1 MREKNYTL
9 KEIDIV
15 YKPLIEMVT
24 RPKITCA
31 EDAVKVFRENWDD
44 MKIGIQEQ
52 FKVMYLNRGNKILG
66 ITNLST
72 GGMSGTVVDP
82 KVLFA
87 MALKVAASAV
97 ILAHNH
103 PSGNLTPSDED
114 KRLTQK
120 LEQVGKLLDITV
132 LDHVILSGLDNS
144 AISMNN
150 SNSIIIDDSA
160 IRNTLRL

>member
-1 MREKNYTL
+1 MGEKNYIL

-15 YKPLIEMVT
+15 YKPLKEMVT
-24 RPKITCA
+24 RPKITCP
-31 EDAVKVFRENWDD
+31 EDAVRIFRENWDD
-44 MKIGIQEQ
+44 MKIGIVEQ
-52 FKVMYLNRGNKILG
+52 FKVMYLNRGNLVLG

-72 GGMSGTVVDP
+72 GGLSGTVVDA

-103 PSGNLTPSDED
+103 PSGNLTPSDCD
-114 KRLTQK
+114 RKLTQK
-120 LEQVGKLLDITV
+120 LEEVGRLLDIAV

-144 AISMNN
+144 AISLN
-150 SNSIIIDDSA
+150 SDNRIVIDDSA
-160 IRNTLRL
+160 ILKKLQP

>member
-1 MREKNYTL
+1 MGEKNYIL

-15 YKPLIEMVT
+15 YKPLKEMVT
-24 RPKITCA
+24 RPKIACP
-31 EDAVKVFRENWDD
+31 EDAVRLFRENWDD

-52 FKVMYLNRGNKILG
+52 FKVMYLNRGNMVLG

-72 GGMSGTVVDP
+72 GGLSGTVVDA

-103 PSGNLTPSDED
+103 PSGNLMPSDND
-114 KRLTQK
+114 RKLTQK
-120 LEQVGKLLDITV
+120 LEEVGKLLDIAV

-144 AISMNN
+144 AISMN
-150 SNSIIIDDSA
+150 SDSTIVIDDSA
-160 IRNTLRL
+160 ILKKLQP